1 MVKHKKVDRL
11 FNEKFLLK
19 GNTMNLK
26 LIPSLVVL
34 AAFNLVA
41 CSDNQ
46 EDRSKVPVV
55 EVHNGYNATLAE
67 GIQFAIKS
75 DYPAFIKSVAG
86 MSGYE
91 TIGRW
96 TEGKYVDFVFAQ
108 NLPAKFT
115 LDLEFAPAFGPDV
128 GKVVKIE
135 VGDWKNQFIASDLP
149 KKVTFLVETSAPSDS
164 IKFIVPFPVS
174 PEEIGAGTDTR
185 KVGIMFKRL
194 SIISNESAKVAPAVI
209 SNVPAIVSLP
219 VTAPVLSKVVTTKKP
234 VIVKTVPT
242 KKIAKKKKKVKLIN
256 KSPIVK

>member
-1 MVKHKKVDRL
+1 
-11 FNEKFLLK
+11 
-19 GNTMNLK
+19 MNLK

-34 AAFNLVA
+34 VAFTLVA
-41 CSDNQ
+41 CGDNQ

-67 GIQFAIKS
+67 GIQFAIKP

-128 GKVVKIE
+128 GKVVMIE
-135 VGDWKNQFIASDLP
+135 VGDWKSQFVASDLP
-149 KKVTFLVETSAPSDS
+149 KKVTFLVETSAPTDS

-174 PEEIGAGTDTR
+174 PVEINAGTDTR

-194 SIISNESAKVAPAVI
+194 SIISDAISPAFAKTMPVVKPIPADTKNDLKPV
-209 SNVPAIVSLP
+209 NVKAKPI
-219 VTAPVLSKVVTTKKP
+219 KKTTK
-234 VIVKTVPT
+234 T
-242 KKIAKKKKKVKLIN
+242 KKKDKQPETSSLTK
-256 KSPIVK
+256 

>member
-1 MVKHKKVDRL
+1 MLDKEKLTQTVKLGIIYECKK
-11 FNEKFLLK
+11 
-19 GNTMNLK
+19 T
-26 LIPSLVVL
+26 LIIATLVCL
-34 AAFNLVA
+34 NLVA
-41 CSDNQ
+41 CGD
-46 EDRSKVPVV
+46 DKDDIAKVPVV

-67 GIQFAIKS
+67 GIQFAIKP

-108 NLPAKFT
+108 NLPTKFT

-128 GKVVKIE
+128 SKVVKIE

-149 KKVTFLVETSAPSDS
+149 KKVTFLVETSAPTDS

-174 PEEIGAGTDTR
+174 PVEINAGTDTR

-194 SIISNESAKVAPAVI
+194 SIISNEIAKAAPAVI
-209 SNVPAIVSLP
+209 SSVPAIVSLP
-219 VTAPVLSKVVTTKKP
+219 VTAPVVSKVVTTKKP
-234 VIVKTVPT
+234 VTVKTVPT
-242 KKIAKKKKKVKLIN
+242 KKIAKKKKVKLIN
-256 KSPIVK
+256 ESPAVK

>member
-1 MVKHKKVDRL
+1 MVNHKKVDRF
-11 FNEKFLLK
+11 FNERFLFK

-34 AAFNLVA
+34 VAFNLVA
-41 CSDNQ
+41 CGDNQ
-46 EDRSKVPVV
+46 EDSSKAPVV

-67 GIQFAIKS
+67 GIQFAIKP

-115 LDLEFAPAFGPDV
+115 LDLDFAPAFGPDV
-128 GKVVKIE
+128 GKVVMIE
-135 VGDWKNQFIASDLP
+135 VGDWKNQFIASELP
-149 KKVTFLVETSAPSDS
+149 KKVTFLVETSAPTDS

-174 PEEIGAGTDTR
+174 PVEINAGSDTR

-194 SIISNESAKVAPAVI
+194 SIISDAISPAFAKTMPVVKPIPADTKNDLKPV
-209 SNVPAIVSLP
+209 NVKVKPIKKTTKTKKKDKQPEASSLP
-219 VTAPVLSKVVTTKKP
+219 K
-234 VIVKTVPT
+234 
-242 KKIAKKKKKVKLIN
+242 
-256 KSPIVK
+256 

>member
-1 MVKHKKVDRL
+1 MLDKEKLTQTVKLGIIYECKK
-11 FNEKFLLK
+11 
-19 GNTMNLK
+19 T
-26 LIPSLVVL
+26 LIIATLVCL
-34 AAFNLVA
+34 NLVA
-41 CSDNQ
+41 CGD
-46 EDRSKVPVV
+46 DKDDIAKVPVV

-67 GIQFAIKS
+67 GIQFAIKP

-128 GKVVKIE
+128 SKVVKIE
-135 VGDWKNQFIASDLP
+135 VGDWKNQFVASDLP
-149 KKVTFLVETSAPSDS
+149 KKVTFLVETSAPTDS
-164 IKFIVPFPVS
+164 IKFFVPFPVS
-174 PEEIGAGTDTR
+174 PVEINAGTDTR

-194 SIISNESAKVAPAVI
+194 SIISNESAKVAPTVI

-234 VIVKTVPT
+234 VTVKTVPT
-242 KKIAKKKKKVKLIN
+242 KKIAKKKKVKLIN
-256 KSPIVK
+256 ESPAVK